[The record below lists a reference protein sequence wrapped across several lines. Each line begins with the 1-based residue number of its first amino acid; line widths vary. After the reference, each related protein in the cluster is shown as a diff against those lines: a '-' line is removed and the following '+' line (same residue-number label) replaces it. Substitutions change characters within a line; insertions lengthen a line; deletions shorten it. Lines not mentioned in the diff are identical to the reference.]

1 MQVRKFALAATV
13 LALALAAPFQAAAQ
27 TASPWIHVQ
36 VVEDGGEEGGETV
49 HVNVPLSLARVALQ
63 VAPQEMKQKL
73 TEKLSEK
80 DIKLADIRALWD
92 ELKRTGDAEFV
103 TVESDSE
110 SVKVARVGDKIQVF
124 VNERG
129 KDQGDEAGEQVQ
141 VDIPISVVDA
151 LLSGEGEELNL
162 EAAVARLGDQRGDIV
177 QVRDGGSRVRVWI
190 DERS

>member
-1 MQVRKFALAATV
+1 MQVRKAASAAIV
-13 LALALAAPFQAAAQ
+13 LAIALVAPFQAAAQ
-27 TASPWIHVQ
+27 EASPWIHVQ
-36 VVEDGGEEGGETV
+36 VIEEGDEDGGETV

-80 DIKLADIRALWD
+80 DIKLSDVRALWN
-92 ELKRTGDAEFV
+92 ELKNAGDAEFV
-103 TVESDSE
+103 TVESEKE
-110 SVKVARVGDKIQVF
+110 SVKVARAGDKIQVF
-124 VNERG
+124 VRERG
-129 KDQGDEAGEQVQ
+129 DDEGDEGGEQVQ
-141 VDIPISVVDA
+141 VDIPIAVVDA